1 MACKDFKIQVVAE
14 CQRILTVKLDEL
26 QGELI
31 HLAKDIAEDTK
42 SSAGD
47 KFETSREMA
56 NIEREK
62 IFGQVSDYKKSLNF
76 LSNIRPGDRE
86 QVVHGKLIE
95 TNKSWIFLAVSIG
108 PVKVADQTV
117 LVISALAPLG
127 EAFMDKKVKEK
138 VNFNGIDY
146 IIKSIC

>member
-1 MACKDFKIQVVAE
+1 MACKEFKKEVITE
-14 CQRILTVKLDEL
+14 CQRIITGKLNEL
-26 QGELI
+26 QEELI

-62 IFGQVSDYKKSLNF
+62 IFAQVSDYKRSLNV
-76 LSNIRPGDRE
+76 LANIRHGDRE

-95 TNKSWIFLAVSIG
+95 TNKNWIFMAISIG
-108 PVKVADQTV
+108 PIRVADQTV
-117 LVISALAPLG
+117 LVISAMAPLG

-146 IIKSIC
+146 VIKSIC